1 MTFLVINLLI
11 GIINI
16 LLSRLNETDQ
26 DIFELMNEANE
37 II

>member
-11 GIINI
+11 VIINI